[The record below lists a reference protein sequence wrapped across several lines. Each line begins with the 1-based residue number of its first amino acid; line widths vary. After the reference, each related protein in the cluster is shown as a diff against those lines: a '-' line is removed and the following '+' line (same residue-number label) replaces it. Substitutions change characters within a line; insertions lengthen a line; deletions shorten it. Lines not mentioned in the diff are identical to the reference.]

1 MNIDF
6 SSKRPEQ
13 LVDNSDQ
20 FASLFTF
27 NLDRAAYLKHLTIK
41 TSDYVPLYSLGFFKL
56 DRDYSISHSNRFI
69 GFNDFT
75 EITKNH
81 LVKIKYYKK
90 QDGQIKN
97 DTIDKFLDNNIV
109 PHDWYISR
117 SEYSSKEFN
126 LELIDKEI
134 EIHKENL
141 KEVKEKLLCNS
152 PSLSFGNIPTRYGRA
167 SYSNVFNSV
176 NGLGQGY
183 YASNVFTGVTHSLR
197 NADYLTNLGF
207 TAKFNSNNIE
217 VLFSYM
223 VKVEMIPY
231 IRLCMLLG
239 EEPHPDSLELWVNDT
254 LDVPRGPHK
263 NIRPRYRKEVK
274 LFAESRGIK
283 IEESS
288 NLNADIFKSYKLP
301 TFKNMVERRQ
311 WYNFIGSAVLNGM
324 KKSRNGTGFTIKG
337 NKKTIKLKL

>member
-6 SSKRPEQ
+6 SDKRPEQ
-13 LVDNSDQ
+13 LVDDSGKFSN
-20 FASLFTF
+20 LFTF
-27 NLDRAAYLKHLTIK
+27 NLDRTSYLRHLTIK
-41 TSDYVPLYSLGFFKL
+41 TSDYVPLYSLGFFKPA
-56 DRDYSISHSNRFI
+56 RDYSVMHSSRFI
-69 GFNDFT
+69 GYNDFT
-75 EITKNH
+75 EITKNY

-97 DTIDKFLDNNIV
+97 SIINRFLDNNIGS
-109 PHDWYISR
+109 HDWYVLR
-117 SEYSSKEFN
+117 GEYSSKEFN

-152 PSLSFGNIPTRYGRA
+152 SSLSLGNIYPMYGRA

-176 NGLGQGY
+176 NGLGRGY
-183 YASNVFTGVTHSLR
+183 YGSNLFTSAAHSLR

-324 KKSRNGTGFTIKG
+324 KKSRNGDGFKIKG
-337 NKKTIKLKL
+337 DKKTIKLKL